1 MYFEGAIQAV
11 KTQLEEW
18 DEYIKSIQEGNDNDN
33 NEQELRETSMD
44 ISEIEDS
51 LSHCSSHN
59 TPSASSAAFKVIQ
72 KPKQLKESEVPQR
85 FWPLIGLHRYKHL
98 CGSSSTSTSSSTT
111 TTASESHYYDN
122 KKQGAKVVIFGSAD
136 PWAECLSLALGAR
149 SITTVQ

>member
-18 DEYIKSIQEGNDNDN
+18 DEYITSIQEGNDKH
-33 NEQELRETSMD
+33 ELKETSSD
-44 ISEIEDS
+44 VSEIEDS

-72 KPKQLKESEVPQR
+72 KPNQLKESEVPER

-98 CGSSSTSTSSSTT
+98 FGSSTAPPSSSSTSSSSSIT
-111 TTASESHYYDN
+111 ESDYFDYKN
-122 KKQGAKVVIFGSAD
+122 QGAKVLIFGSAD